1 MMKPT
6 QLCDE
11 PIKLSKRETF
21 LSKKSF
27 FGSKTQNHPPIFS
40 AKGGRKK
47 AEKPASIEAFFNY
60 SNAIFR
66 KLFIASYPA
75 FNILGIVFIS
85 ALFNSLTSSSPLNNL
100 PPIL

>member
-1 MMKPT
+1 MIYKHLSSGCNNAYNYILT
-6 QLCDE
+6 QSRYQDIDLD
-11 PIKLSKRETF
+11 IK
-21 LSKKSF
+21 
-27 FGSKTQNHPPIFS
+27 KTADVPP
-40 AKGGRKK
+40 KVEERKQK
-47 AEKPASIEAFFNY
+47 NASIEAFFNY

-85 ALFNSLTSSSPLNNL
+85 ALFNSFTSSSPLNNL